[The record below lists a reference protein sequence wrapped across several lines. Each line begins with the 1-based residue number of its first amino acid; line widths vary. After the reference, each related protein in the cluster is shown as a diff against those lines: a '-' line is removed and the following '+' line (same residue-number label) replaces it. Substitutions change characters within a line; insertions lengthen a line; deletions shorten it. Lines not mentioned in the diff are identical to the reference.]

1 MEPGITKRGN
11 SKSSGNG
18 SANSQSKDSKA
29 AAEGRNAPRTH
40 QRTQKSILGTLR
52 GRNKRNKGPYLRRP
66 DFIHIPVVNVTKSLG
81 FKMLM
86 PNLASIDNMLTN
98 FN

>member
-1 MEPGITKRGN
+1 MEPTITIRNTSKTSSHGSNN
-11 SKSSGNG
+11 SRQNVVT
-18 SANSQSKDSKA
+18 D
-29 AAEGRNAPRTH
+29 EGRGANALRTH

-52 GRNKRNKGPYLRRP
+52 GRNKRKKAPYLLRP
-66 DFIHIPVVNVTKSLG
+66 DQIHIPVVNVTKSLG

-86 PNLASIDNMLTN
+86 PNLSSIDNMLTN